1 VLLMLFP
8 IPHKI
13 KAANLRLSFR
23 RGLKKILLVSSTFVL
38 VSAHTLGAQDL
49 TSRVADY
56 MNAQVEVNHFRGSIL
71 IAQHGKVLVT
81 KRYGPEIG
89 ISDGQKTFNSRYP
102 LGSIAKQF
110 IAAAILQLQEKGKL
124 QLQDS
129 VCKYIA
135 KCPNGWEEIKIFNL
149 LVQTDGIPEAGRSLD
164 LTETS
169 STTTTPELLRYLGG
183 LPLAFKPG
191 ERFRYGNSGYAV
203 LGAVIEKVSGE
214 PYLKYLKDHIFIPLG
229 MNETGEDDAPQ
240 KVPDIDLAR
249 SGKSNS
255 ITPNDMELA
264 TRYSWGRLYSTVED
278 LYRWDRALDDEVLL
292 SKKSRNAMFTP
303 YIDGYGFG
311 WVILKEFERTLDTQ
325 AGKIYLFESSIR
337 RYANEDVCVIV
348 LSNSDNA
355 DAGRISRDLAAILFG
370 KHYELPIEHHVIN
383 LNPAIYDSY
392 AGRYELAS
400 DFVLVVSREGDRL
413 MIQSSGQP
421 KVEIFPESETRFFA
435 EGLDTVINFVKN
447 PQGNAAQLV
456 LQQGG
461 REIPALRTK

>member
-1 VLLMLFP
+1 MLFP

-71 IAQHGKVLVT
+71 IAQHGNVLVT

-89 ISDGQKTFNSRYP
+89 ISDGQKTFNSRYR

-110 IAAAILQLQEKGKL
+110 VAAAILQLQEKGKL
-124 QLQDS
+124 HEYQ
-129 VCKYIA
+129 
-135 KCPNGWEEIKIFNL
+135 EEIKIFNL